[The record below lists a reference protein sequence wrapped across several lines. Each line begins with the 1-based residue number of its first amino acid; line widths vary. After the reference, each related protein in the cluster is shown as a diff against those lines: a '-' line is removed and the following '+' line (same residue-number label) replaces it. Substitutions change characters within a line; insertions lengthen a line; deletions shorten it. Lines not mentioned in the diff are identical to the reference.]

1 MYNRYI
7 GNTGKYYRV
16 EDIDDISKAS
26 EPVYTVP
33 EPPAPHVEEE
43 PLPINPDSE
52 EHMKETAPSHS
63 SNKDEKKKR
72 KISFEPEKIEQIPG
86 NLRGLIKN
94 HLPESIDLGDI
105 LLVLVLLF
113 LFIENDDD
121 EVLLVLI
128 ILIFMWVKPLL
139 IKDDDEDKEE

>member
-16 EDIDDISKAS
+16 EDIDDILAAS
-26 EPVYTVP
+26 EPAYTAP
-33 EPPAPHVEEE
+33 EPPAPSVEEE
-43 PLPINPDSE
+43 PQLISPVPE
-52 EHMKETAPSHS
+52 EHTSKTASPHS
-63 SNKDEKKKR
+63 SNKDEKKKK

-113 LFIENDDD
+113 LFIENEDD

-139 IKDDDEDKEE
+139 IKDDNENEED